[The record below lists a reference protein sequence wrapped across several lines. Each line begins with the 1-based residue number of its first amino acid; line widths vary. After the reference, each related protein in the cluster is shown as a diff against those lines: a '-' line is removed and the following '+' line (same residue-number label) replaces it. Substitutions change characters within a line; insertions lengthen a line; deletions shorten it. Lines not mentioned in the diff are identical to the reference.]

1 MAANDIL
8 YGLYTRLYEH
18 RDVLTAAPQLTIE
31 INMYDSQSF
40 PKKLVDKEAAAIV
53 SYLCGVRDV
62 TSCEVRDIVKIV
74 QKNYTDQPFWK
85 DIILDYLEYKLKDQE
100 EELYKRNLEIL
111 KETSRVLNEI
121 RQEEHRRKE
130 LVRQFGDKIN
140 TQHFHIDAYKLMAS
154 YFVMYRKDAK
164 KAYETL
170 ISNPAYFSPIIT
182 TDSAGNTVL
191 NPKEAI
197 EENAKIARFLKGL
210 KI

>member
-8 YGLYTRLYEH
+8 YGLYSRLYQH
-18 RDVLTAAPQLTIE
+18 RSVLTAAPQLTIE
-31 INMYDSQSF
+31 IDQYNAQTF
-40 PKKLVDKEAAAIV
+40 PKKLVEKESAAVV

-62 TSCEVRDIVKIV
+62 NDSEVKDIVKIV
-74 QKNYTDQPFWK
+74 KLNYVDQPFWK

-100 EELYKRNLEIL
+100 EELYKRNVEIL

-130 LVRQFGDKIN
+130 LVRKFGDEIN
-140 TQHFHIDAYKLMAS
+140 TQHFRIDAYKLMAS

-164 KAYETL
+164 KAYDTL

-182 TDSAGNTVL
+182 TDSAGNVVL
-191 NPKEAI
+191 SPKEAI
-197 EENAKIARFLKGL
+197 EENAKIAKFLKGL